1 MQLLFVLERRRE
13 MKRAISG
20 IMLALFSTG
29 ILAFSF
35 NVQVV
40 DAEGSWVWVRNT
52 VNRSRIF

>member
-1 MQLLFVLERRRE
+1 